1 VPTTGPVV
9 PLGDE
14 AELYLR
20 YQRELVHVVA
30 RSVNA
35 SRELIEDAC
44 QTAWLILL
52 RRQPDRDRV
61 FGWLRT
67 VAIHEAYRLSGVER
81 RDARLDAPVSSD
93 TAVGGHERVADP
105 RACLDRQLE
114 ARLALARVAVLGPRQ
129 RRLFA
134 LQIVGLSYAETSAI
148 TGDSVR
154 TVDRQLRRAHAFV
167 RHAPSSPVDYG
178 A

>member
-1 VPTTGPVV
+1 VPQPTEPAM
-9 PLGDE
+9 PRGDE
-14 AELYLR
+14 AELY
-20 YQRELVHVVA
+20 QRHHRALVRSVG

-67 VAIHEAYRLSGVER
+67 VAIHEAYRLSGIER
-81 RDARLDAPVSSD
+81 RDARLDAAVSPGA
-93 TAVGGHERVADP
+93 AVVGTDRIADA
-105 RACLDRQLE
+105 RACLDDLLE
-114 ARLALARVAVLGPRQ
+114 ARLALARVAALPPRQ

-134 LQIVGLSYAETSAI
+134 LQIAGLSYAETAAV

-154 TVDRQLRRAHAFV
+154 TVDRQLGRAHARV
-167 RHAPSSPVDYG
+167 RRQPA
-178 A
+178 

>member
-1 VPTTGPVV
+1 MAQTTEPAM
-9 PLGDE
+9 PRGDE
-14 AELYLR
+14 AELY
-20 YQRELVHVVA
+20 QRHHRALVRSVG

-67 VAIHEAYRLSGVER
+67 VAIHEAYRLSGIER
-81 RDARLDAPVSSD
+81 RDARLDAAVSPG
-93 TAVGGHERVADP
+93 AVVGADRVADA
-105 RACLDRQLE
+105 RACLDGLLD
-114 ARLALARVAVLGPRQ
+114 ARVALARVAALPPRQ

-134 LQIVGLSYAETSAI
+134 LQIAGLSYAETATL

-154 TVDRQLRRAHAFV
+154 TVDRQLRRAHARV
-167 RHAPSSPVDYG
+167 RRQPA
-178 A
+178 

>member
-1 VPTTGPVV
+1 VQR
-9 PLGDE
+9 GDE

-20 YQRELVHVVA
+20 HHRDLVRSVA

-52 RRQPDRDRV
+52 RRQPDRDRA

-81 RDARLDAPVSSD
+81 RDARLDAPVSPD
-93 TAVGGHERVADP
+93 ATILGHERVADP

-114 ARLALARVAVLGPRQ
+114 ARVALARVAELSARQ
-129 RRLFA
+129 RELFA
-134 LQIVGLSYAETSAI
+134 LQIAGLSYAETATV
-148 TGDSVR
+148 TGDSLR
-154 TVDRQLRRAHAFV
+154 TVDRQLRRAHARV
-167 RHAPSSPVDYG
+167 RHQPA
-178 A
+178 

>member
-1 VPTTGPVV
+1 VIAPAARR
-9 PLGDE
+9 GDE
-14 AELYLR
+14 AELY
-20 YQRELVHVVA
+20 QRHHRALVRSVG

-67 VAIHEAYRLSGVER
+67 VAIHEAYRLSGIER
-81 RDARLDAPVSSD
+81 REARLDAAVSSD
-93 TAVGGHERVADP
+93 PAVGGHERVADP

-114 ARLALARVAVLGPRQ
+114 ARSALARVAELQPRQ

-134 LQIVGLSYAETSAI
+134 LQIAGLSYAQTAAV

-154 TVDRQLRRAHAFV
+154 TVDRQLRRAHARV
-167 RHAPSSPVDYG
+167 RHQPS
-178 A
+178 

>member
-1 VPTTGPVV
+1 MATIARVHQ
-9 PLGDE
+9 LGDE
-14 AELYLR
+14 AELYR
-20 YQRELVHVVA
+20 RHHRELVRSVA
-30 RSVNA
+30 RSVTA

-81 RDARLDAPVSSD
+81 RDAPVSPG
-93 TAVGGHERVADP
+93 AAIFGHEHGADP
-105 RACLDRQLE
+105 RSSLDRQLE
-114 ARLALARVAVLGPRQ
+114 ARLALARVGELPARQ

-134 LQIVGLSYAETSAI
+134 LQIAGLTYAQTAAV

-154 TVDRQLRRAHAFV
+154 TVDRQLRRAHARV
-167 RHAPSSPVDYG
+167 RHQPVE
-178 A
+178 